1 MKRISS
7 PSRTSAVTTSLRVDE
22 SLLRETSRAP
32 RLKATMGERRTKELA
47 ENTTRL
53 QAQAYIDAFDGG
65 EPCPPHIYLAMRMTK
80 EEKAGARRA
89 GLAEALPC
97 ADCHQRVLKHW
108 RLAYY
113 LKYGIGDA
121 IPPRALQLREL
132 MRRNKNVTAG
142 ASFGKGDMPETEAGK
157 AAAAATLKEYAGVI
171 VVE

>member
-1 MKRISS
+1 M
-7 PSRTSAVTTSLRVDE
+7 
-22 SLLRETSRAP
+22 
-32 RLKATMGERRTKELA
+32 KATMGERRTKELA
-47 ENTTRL
+47 ENTTRP

-80 EEKAGARRA
+80 GEKAGARRA

-132 MRRNKNVTAG
+132 MRRNKNVTVG